1 MDVWEIFSHVFKEN
15 TNKFFFFLIFI
26 KKIKKKLKK
35 FGSWKMSEES
45 KIEFEEKSF
54 YTVSQGKWSK
64 QNFLLKRKIFKK
76 NFSVSIS
83 SF

>member
-1 MDVWEIFSHVFKEN
+1 MFLRRTQ
-15 TNKFFFFLIFI
+15 TNFFFLIFI

-54 YTVSQGKWSK
+54 YTVSQGK
-64 QNFLLKRKIFKK
+64 
-76 NFSVSIS
+76 
-83 SF
+83 